1 MKRMKMIELTKE
13 QIDAWM
19 EDERKGFTEYSKI
32 GLSNLAKDEAKH
44 YNYLKKLKQQNY
56 GC

>member
-1 MKRMKMIELTKE
+1 MEISIEK
-13 QIDAWM
+13 IDELMA
-19 EDERKGFTEYSKI
+19 DEKQGFITYSEL

-44 YNYLKKLKQQNY
+44 YNYLKKLKQEKY